1 MNNKLFAND
10 NPVLQQYAKAMR
22 REMSEAEQRLWFHLR
37 AGRLNGYKFRRQQ
50 PIGHYIADFV
60 CVSPKLIIEADGGQH
75 AEQAT
80 YDQKRTA
87 LFNSLGFTVL
97 RFWNHEILSQT
108 ENVLAEILRVAQELE
123 RPSEKDR

>member
-1 MNNKLFAND
+1 MKNKLFAND
-10 NPVLQQYAKAMR
+10 NPVLAQRAKNLR
-22 REMSEAEQRLWFHLR
+22 REMSEAEQRLWYHLR
-37 AGRLNGYKFRRQQ
+37 AGRLNGCKFRRQQ

-60 CVSPKLIIEADGGQH
+60 CVSPKLIIEADGSQH
-75 AEQAT
+75 AEQAA
-80 YDQKRTA
+80 YDQKRTE
-87 LFNSLGFTVL
+87 LFNALGFTVL